1 MADGKNLPVPVG
13 DWFSLVHRPGGGA
26 LPIPFVKDVFLLKST
41 VVGTGFVKNIVKK
54 TENIVPG
61 CVLEFRRDPRNRYD
75 ELAIQVLNGSG
86 ERIGFVPR
94 RDNPVLARLMDA
106 GKMLYGKVRKIPFRE
121 DWPQIE
127 IDIYMRDL

>member
-1 MADGKNLPVPVG
+1 MADCENLPVPVG
-13 DWFSLVHRPGGGA
+13 DWFSLAHSPGGTA
-26 LPIPFVKDVFLLKST
+26 LPIPFVKDVFLLESA
-41 VVGTGFVKNIVKK
+41 VVGTGFVKNIGEK
-54 TENIVPG
+54 TGDVVPG
-61 CVLEFRRDPRNRYD
+61 CVLKFRRDPRNRYD
-75 ELAIQVLNGSG
+75 ELAIQVLNGRG

-106 GKMLYGKVRKIPFRE
+106 GKVLYGKVREISSPE